1 MSIHVHSEF
10 RIEEL
15 LNSTSFK
22 SVPDIVF
29 NCLTIC
35 IQDLWLLF
43 ILNNDLQQW
52 VFIFCLSVNTRSDLV
67 YLSWSFH
74 LLLDPGYRVSPASH
88 TKCSVWAGTWYRWL
102 FSWSFHLLMDPVYR
116 VSPASLTKC
125 SVSAGTWYDG
135 TGDCLARVSTCF
147 WTQGTEYLQ
156 QVTQNAQFQLVQVT
170 LCFSGTRGTFT
181 GKNRC
186 MPACQR
192 LWSHQY

>member
-15 LNSTSFK
+15 LNSTNFK

-52 VFIFCLSVNTRSDLV
+52 VFIFCLLVNTRSDLV

-116 VSPASLTKC
+116 VSPASRTKC
-125 SVSAGTWYDG
+125 SVSAGTWYRWLFSWSFHLLMDPVY
-135 TGDCLARVSTCF
+135 RVSPASLTECSV
-147 WTQGTEYLQ
+147 TAGTWY
-156 QVTQNAQFQLVQVT
+156 
-170 LCFSGTRGTFT
+170 R
-181 GKNRC
+181 
-186 MPACQR
+186 
-192 LWSHQY
+192 